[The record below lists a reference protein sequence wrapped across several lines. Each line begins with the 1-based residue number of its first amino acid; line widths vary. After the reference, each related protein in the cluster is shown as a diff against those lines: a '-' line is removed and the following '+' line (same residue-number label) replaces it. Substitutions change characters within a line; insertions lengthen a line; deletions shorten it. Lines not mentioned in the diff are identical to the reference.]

1 MVILPFASSFHCVL
15 GIFRPKSM
23 KYAGSGGTKRY
34 WSKNVTCF
42 MVQLMQ
48 NVILC
53 TGLCHFL
60 KVHCWTHTPPHYKPT
75 IQQFQTRRLNEC
87 FIVKCKGYKYKYKY
101 TNTSESAGIT
111 CVLCSTNPIYV
122 PRRRADATL
131 MEISIA
137 DAHLDGKVQ
146 STL

>member
-1 MVILPFASSFHCVL
+1 MKSDNFNHDSVGFKPGSMIILPFASSLHCVRVL
-15 GIFRPKSM
+15 GIFRPQ
-23 KYAGSGGTKRY
+23 ANETHRTKRY

-75 IQQFQTRRLNEC
+75 IQQFQTRRASMNASSSNA
-87 FIVKCKGYKYKYKY
+87 KN
-101 TNTSESAGIT
+101 TNTNTNTYTKKQAEEGWIDPYNSAEYRSVIGIA
-111 CVLCSTNPIYV
+111 
-122 PRRRADATL
+122 R
-131 MEISIA
+131 
-137 DAHLDGKVQ
+137 
-146 STL
+146 

>member
-1 MVILPFASSFHCVL
+1 MKSDNFNHDSVGFKPGSMIILPFASSLHCVRVL
-15 GIFRPKSM
+15 GIFRPQ
-23 KYAGSGGTKRY
+23 ANETHRTKRY

-87 FIVKCKGYKYKYKY
+87 FIVKCKGYKCNE
-101 TNTSESAGIT
+101 TNTKKQIQFSDRLVHS
-111 CVLCSTNPIYV
+111 S
-122 PRRRADATL
+122 RH
-131 MEISIA
+131 SILKG
-137 DAHLDGKVQ
+137 HLYC
-146 STL
+146 TFW

>member
-87 FIVKCKGYKYKYKY
+87 FIVKCKGYKCNE
-101 TNTSESAGIT
+101 TNTIFGLT
-111 CVLCSTNPIYV
+111 CALNQAQYPKGSPLLYFLVIPAMCM
-122 PRRRADATL
+122 TL
-131 MEISIA
+131 
-137 DAHLDGKVQ
+137 K
-146 STL
+146 